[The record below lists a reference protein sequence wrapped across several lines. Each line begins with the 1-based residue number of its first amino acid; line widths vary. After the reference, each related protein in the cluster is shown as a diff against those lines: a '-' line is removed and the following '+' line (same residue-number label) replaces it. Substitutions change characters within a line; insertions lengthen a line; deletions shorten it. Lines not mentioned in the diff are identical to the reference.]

1 MGLKRSLL
9 GLITSHVVPIWCRR
23 TCDPCLVLRRG
34 GLLEGGYFRKFVRFE
49 VQSKVKAKKTTQTEM
64 FGENIHIRVIIF
76 DEIGLYGL

>member
-1 MGLKRSLL
+1 M
-9 GLITSHVVPIWCRR
+9 
-23 TCDPCLVLRRG
+23 RRG
-34 GLLEGGYFRKFVRFE
+34 GLPEGGYFRKFVRFE